1 MSMWH
6 CIEAARKELEA
17 DMDYAEE
24 SRLRF
29 KKLGERAQAMWK
41 EQADA
46 YERAGHPRHTA
57 EALAGEDVKAAL
69 KREAGEQR
77 HTFISHMGALRRIEA
92 DVQAS
97 PGATAAQ
104 RAERA
109 HFEQTGLY
117 RYLLGRLNRYYAEN
131 HRNWKGDLTNPDRV
145 KNVVREMMDEQTGD
159 QVASE
164 FAKAIREQIEFMRL
178 KLNELGANIGK
189 IDAYGFRHN
198 HDAHRITMAK
208 FEGWQA
214 KIDPLLDWRKIN
226 DPFTGRPMQAA
237 DGDPPPLETRKRFL
251 KEVFDNIVFG
261 RESRDPNYNAPRGM
275 NIARSNSQSRVLHF
289 KNADAWMAYQ
299 SEFGMGTPHSA
310 ITGQLYSMAR
320 DYVHM
325 RAFGKSP
332 ELGID
337 YYSALQM
344 NAARKAGN
352 TDLAAKI
359 IDDADHA
366 KRIVKIERG
375 IGWTDG
381 NTGRAQVARF
391 FSNLR
396 MVQSAAHLDRAIFAN
411 MSDANT
417 INLTSVANNLRPE
430 ANPIARQI
438 GLAQMMDRD
447 DLLRIGHVMDGWTD
461 AAGIMDRWNHDTM
474 PSQWAERLSYMSMKT
489 QGLINW
495 TDRGRR
501 NIRELEWGNLARE
514 AGKPFEQIDTTL
526 RRRLQK
532 WGVSPSE
539 WADFSNRDL
548 LFKAKN
554 GATFLAPEYWRQA
567 VDGRI
572 DGARAD
578 EILLKVNAMIAEGVE
593 QAVPSN
599 SPWMRA
605 ALGEGS
611 DLRPGTPLYE
621 VMKSG
626 LAYKSFPMA
635 FMRAQYRALAAM
647 PDNPSRWRYGA
658 FMLATTTIAGAVSIQ
673 VSELSF
679 GRDPQPMTPDF
690 WWRATLKGGGLGIL
704 GDLINAGGEAS
715 FGGYAAYFAG
725 PMAGLA
731 QDVAGLAGSAMTGAG
746 QILTGQELDTDMAKK
761 LDKFIKR
768 NTPMGDSP
776 LVGPFYRL
784 VIDNMMIM
792 LDPEVADTLARAAK
806 RREKNTGN
814 AEWWPTMSATPQRA
828 PNLMGAFGQ

>member
-1 MSMWH
+1 MSLND
-6 CIEAARKELEA
+6 CIARIIADSEASDATDAARRE
-17 DMDYAEE
+17 
-24 SRLRF
+24 RF
-29 KKLGERAQAMWK
+29 RKMGERAQKMWK

-46 YERAGHPRHTA
+46 YERAGHPRHSA
-57 EALAGEDVKAAL
+57 EVMAGQDVKAAL

-77 HTFISHMGALRRIEA
+77 HTFISHMASLRRIEA
-92 DVQAS
+92 DVDRA

-109 HFEQTGLY
+109 HFEQVGLF
-117 RYLLGRLNRYYAEN
+117 RYLMGRLNRYYAEN

-159 QVASE
+159 QVAAE

-189 IDAYGFRHN
+189 LDAYGFRHN

-208 FEGWQA
+208 FDGWHA
-214 KIDPLLDWRKIN
+214 KIDPLLDWKKIN

-237 DGDPPPLETRKRFL
+237 DGDLPSEATRRRFL

-289 KNADAWMAYQ
+289 KNADAWMDYQ
-299 SEFGMGTPHSA
+299 TEFGTGTPHAA

-337 YYSALQM
+337 YYAALQM
-344 NAARKAGN
+344 NKARESGN
-352 TDLAAKI
+352 TDLSGKI
-359 IDDADHA
+359 VDDADHA
-366 KRIVKIERG
+366 KRIIKIERG
-375 IGWTDG
+375 MGWTDG
-381 NTGRAQVARF
+381 STGRAKVARF

-417 INLTSVANNLRPE
+417 INLTASVNNLRPD
-430 ANPIARQI
+430 ANPILRQI

-474 PSQWAERLSYMSMKT
+474 PSQWAERLSYMSMKN
-489 QGLINW
+489 QGLLDW

-514 AGKPFEQIDTTL
+514 AGKPFDQIDQTL
-526 RRRLQK
+526 RRRLTK
-532 WGVSPSE
+532 WGISESE

-548 LFKAKN
+548 MFKAKN

-567 VDGRI
+567 VDGKI

-578 EILLKVNAMIAEGVE
+578 EIMLKVNAMIAEGVE
-593 QAVPSN
+593 QAVPNN
-599 SPWMRA
+599 SPWVRA
-605 ALGEGS
+605 LIGEG
-611 DLRPGTPLYE
+611 DDARPGLPSYE
-621 VMKSG
+621 LRKSA
-626 LAYKSFPMA
+626 LAYKSFPLA
-635 FMRAQYRALAAM
+635 FMRAQYRALAAL
-647 PDNPSRWRYGA
+647 PDRPSRWRYGA
-658 FMLATTTIAGAVSIQ
+658 YMLTSTTIAGAISIQ
-673 VSELSF
+673 VAEVMW
-679 GRDPQPMTPDF
+679 GRDPQPMDANF
-690 WWRATLKGGGLGIL
+690 WWRATMRGGGLGIL
-704 GDLINAGGEAS
+704 GDLINAGGETS
-715 FGGYAAYFAG
+715 FGGYAEYFSG
-725 PMAGLA
+725 PMASLA
-731 QDVAGLAGSAMTGAG
+731 QDVAGIGGAVLTGAG
-746 QILTGQELDTDMAKK
+746 QVLTGEELDTNLAKK
-761 LDKFIKR
+761 LDKALKR
-768 NTPMGDSP
+768 HTPMGDTP
-776 LVGPFYRL
+776 LIGPLYRM

-792 LDPEVADTLARAAK
+792 LDPEVAESLVRSAK
-806 RREKNTGN
+806 SREKNTGN
-814 AEWWPTMSATPQRA
+814 AEWWPTMSPLPQRA